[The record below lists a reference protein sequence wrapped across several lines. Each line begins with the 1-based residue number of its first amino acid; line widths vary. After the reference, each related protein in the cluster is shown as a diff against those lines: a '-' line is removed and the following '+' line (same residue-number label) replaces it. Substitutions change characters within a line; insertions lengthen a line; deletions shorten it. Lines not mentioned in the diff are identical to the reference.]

1 MKVSVDADV
10 CGGFGTC
17 VSKAPQVF
25 ELTADGYA
33 VVLLPDVPAELEA
46 AVREA
51 VDLCPTHAITI
62 S

>member
-1 MKVSVDADV
+1 MRVEVDADV

-17 VSKAPQVF
+17 VTKAPQVF
-25 ELTADGYA
+25 ELSDDGYA

-46 AVREA
+46 AVQEA
-51 VDLCPTHAITI
+51 EVLCPTRAITI